1 MGHGDG
7 GQRGVCGWAAHRGPA
22 HHAGDLRGD
31 AGPDQPDEEL
41 HRRLRDVQDHVIR
54 ITEQVDA
61 FRTLLHNALTV
72 QAILVGQQQNE
83 EMQRLSEASLGQN
96 DEVKRISAW
105 AAIIFAPSLV
115 GTVYGMYFEHMPELD
130 WPAGY
135 PFALALMLV
144 LVLVL
149 TLGLYLAF
157 KWKKWL

>member
-1 MGHGDG
+1 
-7 GQRGVCGWAAHRGPA
+7 
-22 HHAGDLRGD
+22 
-31 AGPDQPDEEL
+31 
-41 HRRLRDVQDHVIR
+41 
-54 ITEQVDA
+54 
-61 FRTLLHNALTV
+61 
-72 QAILVGQQQNE
+72 
-83 EMQRLSEASLGQN
+83 MQRLSEASLGQN